1 MKNKLIY
8 ENCYIYVLDTLS
20 DWEIAFLTAELNSRR
35 YFNKNKKTE
44 LIMIGNTL
52 KPIKTMG
59 GIIITPDKDINNIEF
74 QEGDILILP
83 GADTWMDD
91 KNKEI
96 LNIVSDVINRKVIIA
111 AICGATVALA
121 QIGLLDNRKHTSNDK
136 DFLKMFSPNYKGS
149 SHYINAPTVVD
160 DNLITAT
167 GLAPLEFSYEIFK
180 KINVM
185 KKDTLEAWYQLY
197 KTKQPKYF
205 YSLME
210 TLK

>member
-1 MKNKLIY
+1 MTNKLIY

-35 YFNKNKKTE
+35 YFNNNKKTE

-59 GIIITPDKDINNIEF
+59 GITITPDKDINNIEF
-74 QEGDILILP
+74 HEGDILILP

-121 QIGLLDNRKHTSNDK
+121 QIGLLDNRKHTSNDV
-136 DFLKMFSPNYKGS
+136 DFLKMLSPNYKGS
-149 SHYINAPTVVD
+149 SHYINASTVVD

-185 KKDTLEAWYQLY
+185 KKDTLDAWYQLY